1 MSASTTSPAQASPA
15 GSVSPGVAP
24 PHPPRPARRWPTAL
38 SALEVPAYRRFLG
51 AQFVGSTGLW
61 VQRIAQDWL
70 ILEIT
75 GSAAAVGLVVM
86 LQFAPMLLLG
96 LYGGVLADRFP
107 KRKLLMVG
115 QATAAA
121 LSALLGVLALTGTV
135 QAWHVYAIA
144 VCLGLVTVIDQPS
157 RQAFVSELVGP
168 KHLRNAVSLNSS
180 VFQFSGLLGPALSGV
195 LIHAV
200 GQGLSFLI
208 NALACVIVTFVLS
221 TARASHAVPPRPRM
235 KGQLVDGLRYIR
247 RTPTVA
253 WAIGLVALA
262 GLFGFNMPV
271 ILAAFADQDF
281 HAGVQGYSLFT
292 SLQAVGALLG
302 ALAAARRTERTRM
315 RTLTIALGGVGV
327 FSLLLSVVHN
337 YVLFCAILI
346 AHGFCALTFL
356 IGANSLVQLTT
367 APEVRGRVM
376 SVYTMMLF
384 GGQAIASPLLGRF
397 TDALGPRVAILT
409 CGVAIAV
416 LVTVLAAL
424 IGRQSHL
431 GLRVRRQRGHA
442 PRLRIIHT

>member
-1 MSASTTSPAQASPA
+1 M
-15 GSVSPGVAP
+15 
-24 PHPPRPARRWPTAL
+24 
-38 SALEVPAYRRFLG
+38 PAYRRFLT

-86 LQFAPMLLLG
+86 LQFAPILLLG

-107 KRKLLMVG
+107 KRRLLMIG
-115 QATAAA
+115 QGAAA
-121 LSALLGVLALTGTV
+121 GLSALLGVLALTGVV

-157 RQAFVSELVGP
+157 RQAFVSELVGA

-200 GQGLSFLI
+200 GQGWSFLI
-208 NALACVIVTFVLS
+208 NAVACLIVTVVLW
-221 TARASHAVPPRPRM
+221 TARASHVVPPRPRT
-235 KGQLVDGLRYIR
+235 KGQLIGGLRYIKA
-247 RTPTVA
+247 TPTVA
-253 WAIGLVALA
+253 WAIALVALA

-271 ILAAFADQDF
+271 ILAAFADSDF
-281 HAGVQGYSLFT
+281 HAGVQGYSMFS

-302 ALAAARRTERTRM
+302 ALVAARRTERTRM
-315 RTLTIALGGVGV
+315 RTLTAALVGVGV
-327 FSLLLSVVHN
+327 ASLLLAAVHH
-337 YVLFCAILI
+337 YVLFCLVLI

-367 APEVRGRVM
+367 APHVRGRVM

-384 GGQAIASPLLGRF
+384 GGQAIASPLLGHF
-397 TDALGPRVAILT
+397 TDLVGPRVAILT
-409 CGVAIAV
+409 CGAAIAA
-416 LVTVLAAL
+416 LVAVLAAL
-424 IGRQSHL
+424 MARQSHL
-431 GLRVRRQRGHA
+431 GLRVGRARGQRT
-442 PRLRIIHT
+442 PRVRIVHV